1 MAATSTGPA
10 PIRVLVVDDEVD
22 FATALAAR
30 LRRRGFAADA
40 VFDGA
45 AGLHRAAEGDI
56 DVLVLDLRMP
66 GMDGL
71 ETLRQVRR
79 AAPAVRV
86 IVLTGHGTVESGIEG
101 MQIGAADF
109 LQKPAD
115 IETLSAAIV
124 AAASR
129 EPAGEAAGRTEEGGS

>member
-1 MAATSTGPA
+1 MTGAAPT

-22 FATALAAR
+22 FATALALR

-40 VFDGA
+40 VFAGEE
-45 AGLHRAAEGDI
+45 GLHRAAAGDV
-56 DVLVLDLRMP
+56 DVLVVDLRMP

-71 ETLRQVRR
+71 ETLRAVR
-79 AAPAVRV
+79 AAAPGVRV
-86 IVLTGHGTVESGIEG
+86 IVLTGHGTVASGIEG

-115 IETLSAAIV
+115 IETLSAAII
-124 AAASR
+124 AAAAR
-129 EPAGEAAGRTEEGGS
+129 PADDAERGAEESGS